1 MSDITPKEMLLVI
14 SERMESLKAD
24 NSRLDAKVKCL
35 EADNKLLKAKVKDL
49 AEYAEEQHTKW
60 LDVKNHYAGTQLAIA
75 NGVNDDLKAKVKEL
89 ELDVDSCKAMIKVIL
104 EDAALTTNKS
114 DKG

>member
-1 MSDITPKEMLLVI
+1 MSDIKE
-14 SERMESLKAD
+14 RLKALVD
-24 NSRLDAKVKCL
+24 GNLGGVLVPFFKESIEEFESL